1 MGIIRMETERVRQVA
16 RQLGQASD
24 AISQEMENLN
34 GRVRS
39 MNWQG
44 AGADEFRA
52 EFDALMRQ
60 MTSACEQG
68 LLLDQRAEREV
79 EQWLAA
85 DGQGAI
91 HFQELKRSL
100 SDLNLIMAGGSGVM
114 LASAQVLG
122 VSTAINEQY
131 LREYQDISW
140 KEKFEAEKKIQEEL
154 VATKKQLDG
163 TKSAEELQNEINGI
177 DAQIAELEK
186 KKAEAQEKADAWY
199 NKVLPNWPL
208 EGDSDGVPWRV
219 RTDDF
224 EDEIAGYNRQIQELQ
239 AQKQPLQNA
248 LNIRQQ
254 LDAHLA
260 ELQGRQNALNHV
272 IDKGVPANG
281 PTKPEWLHN
290 QLGGCANYVAG
301 KRDVSDFGGGHPGD
315 ASAWDNQARAA
326 GYDVGERPAKGAIMV
341 FEGQNDVMKVD
352 KTAGHVAYVES
363 VEKVDGGYNVTVSQ
377 ANTQYDSKGNLVRG
391 TYINPNTKTVFVK
404 DGANGVSFIY
414 DKP

>member
-1 MGIIRMETERVRQVA
+1 MGIIHMETEQVRQVA

-34 GRVRS
+34 GHVHS

-224 EDEIAGYNRQIQELQ
+224 EDEIAGYNHQIQELQ

-301 KRDVSDFGGGHPGD
+301 KRDVSDFGGGHPGN
-315 ASAWDNQARAA
+315 ASAWDNQASAA

-352 KTAGHVAYVES
+352 KTAGHVAYVEK

-377 ANTQYDSKGNLVRG
+377 ANTQYDSKGNFVRG

>member
-1 MGIIRMETERVRQVA
+1 
-16 RQLGQASD
+16 
-24 AISQEMENLN
+24 
-34 GRVRS
+34 
-39 MNWQG
+39 
-44 AGADEFRA
+44 
-52 EFDALMRQ
+52 
-60 MTSACEQG
+60 
-68 LLLDQRAEREV
+68 
-79 EQWLAA
+79 
-85 DGQGAI
+85 
-91 HFQELKRSL
+91 
-100 SDLNLIMAGGSGVM
+100 
-114 LASAQVLG
+114 
-122 VSTAINEQY
+122 
-131 LREYQDISW
+131 
-140 KEKFEAEKKIQEEL
+140 
-154 VATKKQLDG
+154 
-163 TKSAEELQNEINGI
+163 
-177 DAQIAELEK
+177 
-186 KKAEAQEKADAWY
+186 
-199 NKVLPNWPL
+199 
-208 EGDSDGVPWRV
+208 V

-224 EDEIAGYNRQIQELQ
+224 EDEIAGYNHQIQELQ

-377 ANTQYDSKGNLVRG
+377 ANTQYDSKGNFVRG

>member
-224 EDEIAGYNRQIQELQ
+224 EDEIAGYNHQIQELQ

-281 PTKPEWLHN
+281 PTKPEWLHT

-377 ANTQYDSKGNLVRG
+377 ANTQYDSKGNFVRG